1 MKNHMCIGCRSVSVD
16 FWFTGQFTA
25 DTRPLQ
31 GDLAN
36 ILLKIY
42 DRHNRFQLRIA
53 QYSGYS
59 HMTTVTVMCSETVL
73 KKPCSQ
79 QNQSCDN
86 KIRHSNKSRRLWSC
100 WPIFFFNIFPGS
112 YSSVLISV
120 IERWRTN
127 RNLLIHKILL
137 ASPHPHPPK
146 KNRKKERRGW
156 SEEIHAHG
164 VSDKFIWP
172 HNLKAK
178 LWAWDYLIS
187 IFKWTGQWKKES
199 SIMKNQIGKES
210 ICFPA

>member
-16 FWFTGQFTA
+16 FWFTGQFT

-31 GDLAN
+31 GDLFSKQFFKN
-36 ILLKIY
+36 LWPPQLVLVTYRSI
-42 DRHNRFQLRIA
+42 LRI
-53 QYSGYS
+53 QS
-59 HMTTVTVMCSETVL
+59 HDDRYRYVFR
-73 KKPCSQ
+73 
-79 QNQSCDN
+79 NRYQSCD

-146 KNRKKERRGW
+146 KKEKNRGGDEVR
-156 SEEIHAHG
+156 
-164 VSDKFIWP
+164 KFM
-172 HNLKAK
+172 HMGSVTNLSGH
-178 LWAWDYLIS
+178 I
-187 IFKWTGQWKKES
+187 I
-199 SIMKNQIGKES
+199 
-210 ICFPA
+210 